1 MIMIQDDPMPTGAD
15 KPLRITGDPHK
26 VQVSH
31 WGPVCAL
38 DFFVLHS
45 ILHTERPLKF
55 VNRISAA
62 LFVNVCCVLFWG
74 FFAIFFSASP
84 WTCSQT
90 DPRQGPGRLQSRQS
104 RVWIQNGR
112 EQSGCKNVSSVC
124 FYYDNDSVVEKITM
138 KNNRKRQKNPLSLP
152 RLLCPDL
159 LLASSLA
166 ETERWSRRFR
176 TMQVS
181 GSSSNKA
188 RSLYSNCQ
196 LSWRSVKSKTNQ
208 QYCEHDTH

>member
-31 WGPVCAL
+31 WGTVCAL

-74 FFAIFFSASP
+74 FLPFFFSASP

-124 FYYDNDSVVEKITM
+124 FYYDDDGVVEKI
-138 KNNRKRQKNPLSLP
+138 NNRKRKINILSLP

-196 LSWRSVKSKTNQ
+196 LSWRSVKSKNQ
-208 QYCEHDTH
+208 PTIYNTTHISTF